1 MAPSVSAA
9 LRRAPLP
16 VQRAGRRV
24 AVVLNA
30 RARHVTREVIEQAR
44 ELLPSTDLFIS
55 GDLAAA
61 RDIARTVVETGYDAV
76 LAGGGDGT
84 FTRCVTDVHAA
95 AAQLGLPA
103 PAVGV
108 LRLGTGN
115 AVADAVGVGA
125 DRSPRDVVA

>member
-1 MAPSVSAA
+1 MAPSVSA
-9 LRRAPLP
+9 LRRAPLQIHQ
-16 VQRAGRRV
+16 VGRRV

-30 RARHVTREVIEQAR
+30 RARHVTRDIIEQAR
-44 ELLPSTDLFIS
+44 ELVPPTDLFIS

-61 RDIARTVVETGYDAV
+61 RDIARTVVETGYDVV

-84 FTRCVTDVHAA
+84 FTRCVTDVHAT

-115 AVADAVGVGA
+115 AVADAIGVGA
-125 DRSPRDVVA
+125 DRSLGEVVAS